1 MRWET
6 NLEERVPSHNSEE
19 TLEALAAGL
28 NNFVRETIGEDLS
41 RKRGNIYASRF
52 PFQDIAEGFK
62 VAITASYGRVAQLEC
77 WDVCLWIADW

>member
-41 RKRGNIYASRF
+41 RKRGDIYAS
-52 PFQDIAEGFK
+52 
-62 VAITASYGRVAQLEC
+62 
-77 WDVCLWIADW
+77 